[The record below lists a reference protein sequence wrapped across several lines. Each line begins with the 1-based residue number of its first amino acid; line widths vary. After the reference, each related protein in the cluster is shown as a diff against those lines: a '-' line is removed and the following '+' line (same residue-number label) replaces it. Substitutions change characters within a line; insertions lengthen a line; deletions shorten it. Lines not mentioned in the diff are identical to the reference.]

1 MLFTH
6 PFIHLFICSQLAL
19 DIEKAAVNLVI
30 LSDTPELTVQEV
42 MHKYGLI
49 ATACLFCNAPMH
61 EVFQCVVNVTT
72 IHHNHNHN
80 QSNNRS
86 NYNNNHNIARNIN
99 MMSPDVSPQS
109 NFLSQTQSNIHS
121 SAQIPVKSSQSNI
134 DRGQVEGQNQGL
146 KQVGQGQRQGQG
158 QDHER
163 DQETIQQEDKK
174 QWVEWIRQL
183 DVEVQGQGQGS
194 GLRLGRLFFI
204 TSTTSTPLVVSLL
217 QLLRSRFPLF
227 PLVSLCTP
235 VHSFT
240 KP

>member
-109 NFLSQTQSNIHS
+109 N
-121 SAQIPVKSSQSNI
+121 I
-134 DRGQVEGQNQGL
+134 DRGQGE
-146 KQVGQGQRQGQG
+146 GQGQR
-158 QDHER
+158 R
-163 DQETIQQEDKK
+163 DNETSQQEDKS
-174 QWVEWIRQL
+174 QWIAWIRQL
-183 DVEVQGQGQGS
+183 EVEVQGHGQGPGQGHGQGHGQGQGS
-194 GLRLGRLFFI
+194 GLRLGRFYCILHIYSSCCFPCTI
-204 TSTTSTPLVVSLL
+204 TP
-217 QLLRSRFPLF
+217 
-227 PLVSLCTP
+227 
-235 VHSFT
+235 
-240 KP
+240 